1 MFLYQLSRSQI
12 FFSIYRQ
19 CEKKIRKKKYEH
31 YSDYLYSLFI
41 VLNHMTILLGCYPT
55 NHQGETR
62 QGEKDQIQIER
73 QTFGKKEVK
82 SYNPAVAVSFA

>member
-1 MFLYQLSRSQI
+1 
-12 FFSIYRQ
+12 
-19 CEKKIRKKKYEH
+19 
-31 YSDYLYSLFI
+31 
-41 VLNHMTILLGCYPT
+41 MTILLGCYPT
-55 NHQGETR
+55 NYQGETG